1 MRDYAI
7 FLFLAI
13 SFFLLCII
21 LGPLTGAIV
30 AFLIIIPSWGVFL
43 VLNGI
48 RFLKHGKWY
57 LNPGT
62 VFDYFFYK
70 FFFESH
76 KLMAWIYIIIGMSLL
91 SIFIGVIVLAFLR

>member
-48 RFLKHGKWY
+48 RFLKRGRWY
-57 LNPGT
+57 LSPGT
-62 VFDYFFYK
+62 IFDYFFIN
-70 FFFESH
+70 FFESD
-76 KLMAWIYIIIGMSLL
+76 KLMAWTYIIIGMSLL
-91 SIFIGVIVLAFLR
+91 SIFVGVIILAFLG